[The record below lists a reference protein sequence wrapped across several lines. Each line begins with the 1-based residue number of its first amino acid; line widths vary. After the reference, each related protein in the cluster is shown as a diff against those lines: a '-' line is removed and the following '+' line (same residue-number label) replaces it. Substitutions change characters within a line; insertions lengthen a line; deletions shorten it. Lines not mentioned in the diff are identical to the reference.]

1 MTGTPA
7 ENRAASAGSSD
18 ELAWPEDAI
27 EVGRI
32 LDAWGV
38 KGWIKVQAYS
48 SDAQAL
54 FSSRRWFL
62 QPPEESKPLMAKPK
76 TALPQLLKILAVRDH
91 GEGIVAGVQGVND
104 RNGAEALRGARIFI
118 SRSAFPSA
126 DPNEYY
132 WVDLIGLNV
141 VNRQGETLGEV
152 VGLIDTGPHSVLRI
166 VPPGL
171 TAPVKPDQERLIP
184 FVAAFVDDVDLEQ
197 RLITVD
203 WGLDY

>member
-1 MTGTPA
+1 MVTPDK
-7 ENRAASAGSSD
+7 ET
-18 ELAWPEDAI
+18 ELAWPADAI

-38 KGWIKVQAYS
+38 KGWVKVQAYS

-62 QPPEESKPLMAKPK
+62 QPPEAQGGKPVVGKPK
-76 TALPQLLKILAVRDH
+76 SVPPLIKIISIRDH
-91 GEGIVAGVQGVND
+91 GEGLVASIDGVTD
-104 RNGAEALRGARIFI
+104 RNGAEALGGARVFV
-118 SRSAFPSA
+118 SRSSFPAA
-126 DPNEYY
+126 DPDEFY

-141 VNRQGETLGEV
+141 VNRQGEVLGEV

-166 VPPGL
+166 APQDLPK
-171 TAPVKPDQERLIP
+171 PVKPDQERLIP
-184 FVAAFVDDVDLEQ
+184 FVAAYVDDVDLDA
-197 RLITVD
+197 RLISVD